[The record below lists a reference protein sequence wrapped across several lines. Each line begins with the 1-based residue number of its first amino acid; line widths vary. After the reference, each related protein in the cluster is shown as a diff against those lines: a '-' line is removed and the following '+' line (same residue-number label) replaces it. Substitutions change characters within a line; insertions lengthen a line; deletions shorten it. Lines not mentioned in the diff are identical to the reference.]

1 MKTDQPPVTDE
12 QLWSRFRGG
21 DHDSLAVLYER
32 HVRPLFAYG
41 RKFSSDSDTVK
52 DCLQDL
58 FSNLLHKP
66 KAVSETNSVK
76 NYLMKALRNR
86 LLTEHK
92 RRPFW
97 TITEDYAFDFS
108 PSIEQH
114 LVDEQATQETTARV
128 QKAITQL
135 TNRQQ
140 EIIYLKF
147 YHDLDNSSIGEIMSL
162 TYQAVCNL
170 ISRAL
175 KSIREILSG
184 KLTTTLLLLLNLLLS

>member
-21 DHDSLAVLYER
+21 DYDSLAVLYER
-32 HVRPLFAYG
+32 HVRTLFAYG
-41 RKFSSDSDTVK
+41 RKFSGDSDTVK

-58 FSNLLHKP
+58 FSGLLHKP

-92 RRPFW
+92 RRLFW
-97 TITEDYAFDFS
+97 TITEDYAFDFI

-128 QKAITQL
+128 QKAIRQL

-147 YHDLDNSSIGEIMSL
+147 YHDLDNNSIGEIMSL

-184 KLTTTLLLLLNLLLS
+184 N

>member
-1 MKTDQPPVTDE
+1 MKTDQLSLTDE
-12 QLWSRFRGG
+12 QLWSRFRAG
-21 DHDSLAVLYER
+21 DHESLAILYER
-32 HVRPLFAYG
+32 HVRSLFAYG
-41 RKFSSDSDTVK
+41 RKFSSDNDTVK

-58 FSNLLHKP
+58 FSSLLHKP
-66 KAVSETNSVK
+66 GSVSETSSVK

-86 LLTEHK
+86 LLAENK

-97 TITEDYAFDFS
+97 TITEDYAFDFT

-114 LVDEQATQETTARV
+114 LVEEQATQETTASV

-147 YHDLDNSSIGEIMSL
+147 YHDLDNSSIAEIMSL

-170 ISRAL
+170 ISKAL

-184 KLTTTLLLLLNLLLS
+184 KLTTALLLLLDTLFG